1 MLLTALAIVATLL
14 SAASLHAASPHGR
27 WPAEAKHAFGR
38 KAIGATIAFVALAA
52 WIARLG
58 VAAGVCAM
66 LATWM
71 FAFVCLPYAMSLR
84 RGESR

>member
-1 MLLTALAIVATLL
+1 MLTALAIVATLL

-27 WPAEAKHAFGR
+27 WPTEAKHAFGR